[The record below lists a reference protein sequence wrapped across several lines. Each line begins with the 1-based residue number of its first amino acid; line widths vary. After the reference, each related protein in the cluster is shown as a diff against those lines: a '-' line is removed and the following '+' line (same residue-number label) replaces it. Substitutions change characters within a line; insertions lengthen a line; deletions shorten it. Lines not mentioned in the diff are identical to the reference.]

1 MLALGHQLMQGVGPT
16 LPFVAA
22 LPLALAVLSTL
33 PLWPG
38 IEVRKAR
45 AIAVV
50 TLLGA
55 ASVSLWVLLDAPA
68 ATRAVYSDS
77 KQ

>member
-1 MLALGHQLMQGVGPT
+1 MQGVGPT

-33 PLWPG
+33 PLWLG
-38 IEVRKAR
+38 MEVRKAR
-45 AIAVV
+45 MIAIVA
-50 TLLGA
+50 LLAA